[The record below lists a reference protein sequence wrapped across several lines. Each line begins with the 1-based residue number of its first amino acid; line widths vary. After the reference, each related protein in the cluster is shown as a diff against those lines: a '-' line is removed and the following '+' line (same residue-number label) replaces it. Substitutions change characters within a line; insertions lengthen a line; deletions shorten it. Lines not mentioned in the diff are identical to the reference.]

1 MVQYASIPP
10 AAASIARKRPAGTH
24 NGCGRDDQYNR
35 ITSVPEIKAPRAPRR
50 TARRGSGG
58 VTINDVARLA
68 GVSAITVSRALNQ
81 PATVSAHTL
90 EKVKG
95 AVSSTGYVP
104 NLLAGGLA
112 SNRSRLVAAL
122 VPTIV
127 GPVFLQ
133 TIEALT
139 EALAEAGCQVLLGQ
153 SGYSGSREDA
163 LIDAVIGRRPEGIVL
178 TGTSH
183 SDESRRK
190 LAACGIPI
198 VETWDLAQ
206 TPIDMLVGFSH
217 EQVGIAM
224 AKYLRERGYRRP
236 AIVTADDARAT
247 RRRSGYVGTLCA
259 EGIDV
264 PACVVPAPASF
275 RDGREAFARLL
286 EMTPRVDAVFCSSDV
301 LAHGLITEAH
311 ARGLK
316 VPEDIAVAGFGDLAF
331 AADLYPALTTVHID
345 GPTLGRQAAR
355 FITDRASGRDP
366 GPRVRDIGF
375 SIIKRDSA

>member
-1 MVQYASIPP
+1 MNSL
-10 AAASIARKRPAGTH
+10 SETKT
-24 NGCGRDDQYNR
+24 
-35 ITSVPEIKAPRAPRR
+35 PRR
-50 TARRGSGG
+50 AARRGSGG
-58 VTINDVARLA
+58 VTINDVAKLA

-81 PATVSAHTL
+81 PATVSPLTL

-95 AVSSTGYVP
+95 AVSSIGYVP

-127 GPVFLQ
+127 GPVFVQ

-139 EALAEAGCQVLLGQ
+139 EALAQAGCQVLLGQ
-153 SGYSGSREDA
+153 SGYADSREDA

-183 SDESRRK
+183 SAESRRK

-198 VETWDLAQ
+198 VETWDLSQ

-217 EQVGIAM
+217 TEVGVAM
-224 AKYLRERGYRRP
+224 AKHLVERGYKRP
-236 AIVTADDARAT
+236 AIVTADDHRASL
-247 RRRSGYVGTLCA
+247 RRQGYVDTLQTQ
-259 EGIDV
+259 GVDV
-264 PACVVPAPASF
+264 PAVQVPAPATF
-275 RDGREAFARLL
+275 RDGRDALARLL
-286 EMTPRVDAVFCSSDV
+286 EHSPKVDAVFCSSDV
-301 LAHGLITEAH
+301 LAHGLITEALV
-311 ARGLK
+311 RGLK
-316 VPEDIAVAGFGDLAF
+316 VPQDIAVAGFGDLAF

-345 GPTLGRQAAR
+345 GPTMGRQAAR
-355 FITDRASGRDP
+355 FITDRAAGRDP

-375 SIIKRDSA
+375 SIVKRDSA